1 MAMGWYLAAA
11 ALLVPLLLIV
21 MGSMIVAGEAD
32 DRMMRSH
39 PDLTDRDPD

>member
-1 MAMGWYLAAA
+1 MTLGLFLAAA

-32 DRMMRSH
+32 DWTMRLHSEMTNGDH
-39 PDLTDRDPD
+39 D